1 MKVITTRTEV
11 IIIKKNKFKVKEIDK
26 NAHEEHGAVSSTGPY
41 S

>member
-1 MKVITTRTEV
+1 MKLLIITRTEV
-11 IIIKKNKFKVKEIDK
+11 IKKNKFKVKEIDK